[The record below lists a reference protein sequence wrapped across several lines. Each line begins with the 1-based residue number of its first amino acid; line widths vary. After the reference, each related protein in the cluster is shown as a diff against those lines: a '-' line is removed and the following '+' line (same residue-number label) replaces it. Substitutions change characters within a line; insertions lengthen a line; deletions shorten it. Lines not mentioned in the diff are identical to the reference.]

1 VTGAPRLDVT
11 ISRPRPSPEPPHYTP
26 KISARSA
33 ALVVVVALM
42 WLAVIAFITVI

>member
-11 ISRPRPSPEPPHYTP
+11 INRPRPSPEPSRYAP
-26 KISARSA
+26 KISVKSA
-33 ALVVVVALM
+33 ALVAVVALM

>member
-1 VTGAPRLDVT
+1 VT
-11 ISRPRPSPEPPHYTP
+11 PHYAP
-26 KISARSA
+26 KISAKSA